1 VLLAEEATGND
12 YRTLNSS
19 RFLPD
24 AMSLTSQRG
33 ILPLPDHVSEG
44 LFGFRNFGWTLGM
57 DDVAMGYPPD
67 LRPSSSSCFC
77 SLRVSSF
84 SLLDRTSMILWC
96 SSQSASSGI
105 FSRSLFFISNR
116 QRGRACRYWRQLHWR
131 KNSDLN
137 KIIRKEIKSDIKR
150 AADNQ
155 LSLLG

>member
-1 VLLAEEATGND
+1 MIRSMMGAAHKAIGRRSTPSETSEQWCCWRRRRRRND

-24 AMSLTSQRG
+24 AMSITSQRG

-44 LFGFRNFGWTLGM
+44 LFGFRNFGWTLGY
-57 DDVAMGYPPD
+57 GRRFKRSLGFPPD

-96 SSQSASSGI
+96 SSQSASCGI
-105 FSRSLFFISNR
+105 FSRSLSFISHR
-116 QRGRACRYWRQLHWR
+116 QRERACRY
-131 KNSDLN
+131 
-137 KIIRKEIKSDIKR
+137 
-150 AADNQ
+150 
-155 LSLLG
+155 